1 MENIRVRFAPSPTGP
16 LHMGGVRTALFNY
29 LFAKRHNGKMILRI
43 EDTDQ
48 SRYVPGA
55 ENYIKASLAW
65 TGIAFDEGID
75 EKGAFGPYKQSLR
88 KDIYARYIQKLLQDG
103 KAYYAFDTPESL
115 DKKRKEF
122 ESRGERF
129 MYNYATRNQ
138 MDNSLKLTQKETQK
152 RIASGEPYVIRFKI
166 PENQEIEMH
175 DMIRGRVVVNSN
187 TLDDKVLMKSD
198 GLPTYHLANIVD
210 DHLMQISHVIRGEE
224 WLPSLP
230 LHYLLYEAFGWK
242 KPQFAH
248 LPLIMKPTG
257 KGKLSKRDGAKMGF
271 PVFPLEWKDPKTGE
285 VFAGYKEEG
294 YFSESFVN
302 LLALLGWNPGTEQ
315 EVFDMDELINLFDL
329 ARVNKSGAKFDPEKA
344 KWFQHQHLQR
354 KPVDELVDLFMPVL
368 QEKLG
373 YTIEG
378 KAIRDYT
385 YKVISLLKERATFVK
400 DFWEQGD
407 FFFKAPDN
415 YAPKAV
421 KKQWKEQTPALMKEL
436 IILLQ
441 NTNDWRAEKLKE
453 KLSEWIGQKEI
464 GFGKVMQPLRL
475 SLVGDVKGPDLF
487 IIMEMLGK
495 NEVIKRI
502 EKAIKKLQYS

>member
-1 MENIRVRFAPSPTGP
+1 MKETRVRFAPSPTGP

-29 LFAKRHNGKMILRI
+29 LFAKRHGGKMILRI

-48 SRYVPGA
+48 TRFVPGA
-55 ENYIKASLAW
+55 EDYIKESLAW
-65 TGIAFDEGID
+65 TGIEFDEGID
-75 EKGAFGPYKQSLR
+75 RKGDFGPYKQSER
-88 KDIYARYIQKLLQDG
+88 KDIYARYIQELIDNG

-115 DKKRKEF
+115 DKIRKEY
-122 ESRGERF
+122 EARGERF
-129 MYNYATRNQ
+129 MYNYATRNRL
-138 MDNSLKLTQKETQK
+138 DNSLSLSPEKIKEKL
-152 RIASGEPYVIRFKI
+152 ASGAPYVVRFKM
-166 PENQEIEMH
+166 PENQEVEMN
-175 DMIRGRVVVNSN
+175 DIIRGKVVVNSN

-230 LHYLLYEAFGWK
+230 LHYLLYEAFGWD

-248 LPLIMKPTG
+248 LPLIMKPVG

-285 VFAGYKEEG
+285 VYAGYREDG
-294 YFSESFVN
+294 YFPESFVN

-315 EVFDMDELINLFDL
+315 EIFTMDELIQIFDL
-329 ARVNKSGAKFDPEKA
+329 ERVNKSGAKFDPEKA

-354 KPVDELVDLFMPVL
+354 KSNDELVDLFIPLL

-373 YTIEG
+373 YTVEG
-378 KAIRDYT
+378 KAIRDYSK
-385 YKVISLLKERATFVK
+385 KVIELLKERATFVK
-400 DFWEQGD
+400 DFWEQGG
-407 FFFKAPDN
+407 FFFTAPTE

-421 KKQWKEQTPALMKEL
+421 KKQWKEQTPDLMLEV
-436 IILLQ
+436 IEVLQ
-441 NTNDWRAEKLKE
+441 NIDDFKAENIKE
-453 KLSEWIGQKEI
+453 KLSDWITGKEI

-475 SLVGDVKGPDLF
+475 SLVGDLKGPDLF
-487 IIMEMLGK
+487 VIMEMLGK
-495 NEVIKRI
+495 DEVINRI
-502 EKAIKKLQYS
+502 QKAVETIKK